1 MSEHASSS
9 TGSKLVPFLVVL
21 IVIGS
26 FLIGSLYSQVNLL
39 KKGVGTNANA
49 GTPTAPTAADPG
61 VAGQPPAE
69 VKADIDIKGMTYKG
83 DKNAK
88 VAIVEFTDYE
98 CPFCGQLFTQTYP
111 ELKKNYIDTGKVRY
125 YVMDFPL
132 TSIHPNAQKSA
143 EASHCAADQG
153 KFWEMHDKM
162 FVSQTALKIDDLKKY
177 AADLGL
183 NTGNF
188 NKCLDDG
195 KYAQKVADMMKKGEG
210 YGVTGTPASYV
221 GVIKGDTVE
230 QAIQVSGAVPFAS
243 FQTTIEAALA
253 GV

>member
-1 MSEHASSS
+1 MSESHTQSS
-9 TGSKLVPFLVVL
+9 GSKLIPVMVVL
-21 IVIGS
+21 LIVSS
-26 FLIGSLYSQVNLL
+26 FLIGSLYTQVNML
-39 KKGVGTNANA
+39 KKGT
-49 GTPTAPTAADPG
+49 GTPTNVAADTG
-61 VAGQPPAE
+61 GAAAGAAAGQPPAE
-69 VKADIDIKGMTYKG
+69 VKADIDIKGLTFKG

-111 ELKKNYIDTGKVRY
+111 DIQKSYIDTGKVRY
-125 YVMDFPL
+125 YVLDFPL

-183 NTGNF
+183 NAAKF
-188 NKCLDDG
+188 NDCLDKG
-195 KYAQKVADMMKKGEG
+195 THAQKVTDIMKKGEG
-210 YGVTGTPASYV
+210 YGVNGTPASYV

-230 QAIQVSGAVPFAS
+230 QAVQVSGAVPFES
-243 FQTTIEAALA
+243 FQTTIEAALS